1 MIWESD
7 HEQTLPTHPLLGS
20 FSNHMSSR
28 ETIVEELKVLP
39 PLELAQAADFIHRLR
54 TISRSERQ
62 AILERTFG
70 SLTEE
75 EAAKMER
82 AIEEGF
88 EQIDE
93 RDW

>member
-1 MIWESD
+1 
-7 HEQTLPTHPLLGS
+7 
-20 FSNHMSSR
+20 MSSL
-28 ETIVEELKVLP
+28 EAIVEELKTLP
-39 PLELAQAADFIHRLR
+39 PSQLAQAVDFIHRLKAV
-54 TISRSERQ
+54 SQAGRQ

-75 EAAKMER
+75 EAAEMER
-82 AIEEGF
+82 VIEQGC

>member
-1 MIWESD
+1 MS
-7 HEQTLPTHPLLGS
+7 PL
-20 FSNHMSSR
+20 
-28 ETIVEELKVLP
+28 EAIVEELKALP
-39 PLELAQAADFIHRLR
+39 PSQLAQAADFIHRLK
-54 TISRSERQ
+54 TVTQAERQ

-75 EAAKMER
+75 EATEMER
-82 AIEEGF
+82 VIEQGC

>member
-1 MIWESD
+1 MRSLEA
-7 HEQTLPTHPLLGS
+7 
-20 FSNHMSSR
+20 
-28 ETIVEELKVLP
+28 IVEELKALP
-39 PLELAQAADFIHRLR
+39 PAQLAQAADFIHRLQ
-54 TISRSERQ
+54 TVSQAERQ

-75 EAAKMER
+75 EAAEMER
-82 AIEEGF
+82 VIEQGC

>member
-1 MIWESD
+1 
-7 HEQTLPTHPLLGS
+7 
-20 FSNHMSSR
+20 MSSL
-28 ETIVEELKVLP
+28 EAIVEELKTLP
-39 PLELAQAADFIHRLR
+39 PSQFARAADFIHRLK
-54 TISRSERQ
+54 TVTQAERQ

-75 EAAKMER
+75 EATEMER
-82 AIEEGF
+82 VIEQGC

>member
-1 MIWESD
+1 MRSLEAIAED
-7 HEQTLPTHPLLGS
+7 LTTLPPAQ
-20 FSNHMSSR
+20 F
-28 ETIVEELKVLP
+28 
-39 PLELAQAADFIHRLR
+39 AQAADFIHRLK
-54 TISRSERQ
+54 TVSQAERQ

-75 EAAKMER
+75 EAAEMER
-82 AIEEGF
+82 EIEQGC